1 MYRGKMKLNKPL
13 FGTNG
18 IRGIVN
24 ETFTPEFVTRM
35 GVAIGTYFTGGKILI
50 GCDARTSGR
59 LFVKSATAGLTATG
73 CDVYN
78 VDYAP
83 TPAIQ
88 YAVKHFK
95 MDGAVIISA
104 SHNPPEYNGI
114 KVVGDDGV
122 EISREE
128 EIKIE
133 EIFFT
138 KKFNRKKWNE
148 LGKMVQ
154 FPEILEV
161 YMEAIKNHI
170 DINAIKKKRFKV
182 VIDPANSV
190 GALCTPQLLYE
201 LGCEVITINAQ
212 LDGNFPGRLPE
223 PKPETLSDLANTVKA
238 IGADLGIAHDGD
250 ADRCFFVDEQGTICL
265 GDKTGSIIV
274 DYILQR
280 HPNQV
285 VITPISSSRM
295 IEDIV
300 KSHGGTLLWTQV
312 GSTAVSKKM
321 QEVNSMISLEDNGG
335 IFYAPHQPVRDG
347 ALSAALMIE
356 ILAQSGK
363 PLSQL
368 IARLPKYYIIKKRI
382 PCSNENKQTILKK
395 LLKETEQY
403 NRLTIDGIKI
413 FTDEGSVLI
422 RPSGTEAI
430 YRVYTEAKSETKA
443 KELANWGVSLVKKNL

>member
-1 MYRGKMKLNKPL
+1 MVIMLTKTL

-24 ETFTPEFVTRM
+24 EMLTPEFVTQI
-35 GVAIGTYFTGGKILI
+35 GIAIGTYFKSGKFLM
-50 GCDARTSGR
+50 GCDSRTSGP
-59 LFVKSATAGLTATG
+59 LFVKSATAGLTSTG

-78 VDYAP
+78 VEYAS

-88 YAVKHFK
+88 YAVKQFK

-114 KVVGDDGV
+114 KVIGNDGV
-122 EISREE
+122 EISRGEE
-128 EIKIE
+128 VKIE
-133 EIFFT
+133 KIFFD

-148 LGKMVQ
+148 LGKTVQ
-154 FPEILEV
+154 FPGILDV
-161 YMEAIKNHI
+161 YKEAIKKQI
-170 DINAIKKKRFKV
+170 DVDAIRKKRFKV

-190 GALCTPQLLYE
+190 GSLSTPQLLHE

-223 PKPETLSDLANTVKA
+223 PKPETLGDLAKTVKA
-238 IGADLGIAHDGD
+238 IGADLGVAHDGD
-250 ADRCFFVDEQGTICL
+250 ADRCFFVDERGNICL
-265 GDKTGSIIV
+265 GDQSGSIIV

-280 HPNQV
+280 DPNQV
-285 VITPISSSRM
+285 VVTPISSSRM

-300 KSHGGTLLWTQV
+300 KSRGGTLIWTAV

-321 QEVNSMISLEDNGG
+321 QEVNAIIGLEGNGG

-347 ALSAALMIE
+347 ALSAALMLE
-356 ILAQSGK
+356 ILAKSEK
-363 PLSQL
+363 TLSQL
-368 IARLPKYYIIKKRI
+368 IERLPKYFIIKKRI
-382 PCSNENKQTILKK
+382 DCSNENKQMILKR
-395 LLKETEQY
+395 LLQETEKY
-403 NRLTIDGIKI
+403 NRITLDGVKI
-413 FTDEGSVLI
+413 FFEEGSVLI

-430 YRVYTEAKSETKA
+430 YRVFTEAKDEEKA
-443 KELANWGVSLVKKNL
+443 KELANWGVSLVNKNL

>member
-1 MYRGKMKLNKPL
+1 MVIMLTKTL

-24 ETFTPEFVTRM
+24 EMLTPEFVTQI
-35 GVAIGTYFTGGKILI
+35 GIAIGTYFKSGKFLM
-50 GCDARTSGR
+50 GCDARTSGP
-59 LFVKSATAGLTATG
+59 LFVKSATAGLTSTG

-78 VDYAP
+78 VEYAS

-114 KVVGDDGV
+114 KVIGNDGV
-122 EISREE
+122 EISRGEE
-128 EIKIE
+128 VKIE
-133 EIFFT
+133 KIFFD
-138 KKFNRKKWNE
+138 KKFNRKRWNE
-148 LGKMVQ
+148 LGKTVQ
-154 FPEILEV
+154 FPGILDV
-161 YMEAIKNHI
+161 YKEAIKSHI
-170 DINAIKKKRFKV
+170 DVDAIRNKRFKV

-190 GALCTPQLLYE
+190 GALSTPQLLHE
-201 LGCEVITINAQ
+201 LGCEVITINAH

-223 PKPETLSDLANTVKA
+223 PKPETLGDLAKTVKA
-238 IGADLGIAHDGD
+238 TGADLGVAHDGD
-250 ADRCFFVDEQGTICL
+250 ADRCFFVDERGNICL
-265 GDKTGSIIV
+265 GDQSGSIIV

-280 HPNQV
+280 DPKQV
-285 VITPISSSRM
+285 VVTPISSSRM

-300 KSHGGTLLWTQV
+300 KSRGGTLIWTAV

-321 QEVNSMISLEDNGG
+321 QEVNSIIGLEGNGG

-356 ILAQSGK
+356 ILAKSEK
-363 PLSQL
+363 TLSQL
-368 IARLPKYYIIKKRI
+368 IERLPKYFIIKKRI
-382 PCSNENKQTILKK
+382 DCSNENKQIILKK
-395 LLKETEQY
+395 LLQETEKY
-403 NRLTIDGIKI
+403 NRITLDGVKI
-413 FTDEGSVLI
+413 FFEEGSVLI

-430 YRVYTEAKSETKA
+430 YRVFTEAKDEEKA